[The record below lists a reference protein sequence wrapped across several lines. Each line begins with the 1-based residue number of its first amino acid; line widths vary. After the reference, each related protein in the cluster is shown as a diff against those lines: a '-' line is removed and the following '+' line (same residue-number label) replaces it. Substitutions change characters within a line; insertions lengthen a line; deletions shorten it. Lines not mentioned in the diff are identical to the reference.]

1 MIRPDQIPDEVVEAA
16 AMAFAYHEGYTWGSS
31 GLDHDAILE
40 TARAA
45 IAAALNAWPGAR
57 RMGNGVPW
65 SDKPLRLILPL
76 PQEKQND

>member
-1 MIRPDQIPDEVVEAA
+1 MIDPKQIPDEVVEAA

-45 IAAALNAWPGAR
+45 IAAALNAWAGAFVKFSR
-57 RMGNGVPW
+57 P
-65 SDKPLRLILPL
+65 DDCEIICLPL
-76 PQEKQND
+76 PQEKE

>member
-1 MIRPDQIPDEVVEAA
+1 MIVIPDEVVEAA

-45 IAAALNAWPGAR
+45 IFAALNAWQGMEMRPTFNPTR
-57 RMGNGVPW
+57 I
-65 SDKPLRLILPL
+65 ILPL
-76 PQEKQND
+76 VQEGRDE

>member
-1 MIRPDQIPDEVVEAA
+1 MITADQIPDEVVEAA

-45 IAAALNAWPGAR
+45 IASALNAWPGAWT
-57 RMGNGVPW
+57 P
-65 SDKPLRLILPL
+65 SQYDLSEFLDTIILPL
-76 PQEKQND
+76 VQEPHP

>member
-1 MIRPDQIPDEVVEAA
+1 MIHPDQIPDGVVEAA

-45 IAAALNAWPGAR
+45 IAAALNAWPGED
-57 RMGNGVPW
+57 GPIFP
-65 SDKPLRLILPL
+65 DKDGYLPGIFLPL
-76 PQEKQND
+76 PQEKQDD